1 MRPSSDRHVVV
12 VGAGAGGLAAAIDL
26 ARQGLQVTLL
36 EAGPAPGG
44 KLYQHTID
52 GLGIDSGPTV
62 FTMRWVF
69 EGLFNAAGARL
80 EDYLQLE
87 PLGLLARHAWATGG
101 QLDLH
106 AQAARSAEAIG
117 QFSGPAEARRFL
129 AFCEQARKVYETL
142 EGPYIRSSRPDAVSL
157 TRAIGLGGTL
167 MLSSLGP
174 FRDLWRALARHFHD
188 ARLQQ
193 LFGRYAT
200 YCGSSPLEAPATLML
215 VAHVEMLGVWAVQ
228 GGMIRLAQA
237 LTTLASQ
244 KGVALRCNSPVR
256 AIQTR
261 NGRVT
266 GILLNDGEQINADV
280 VVFNGDVNALAQGLL
295 GSGVQGAVPTVPRS
309 ERSLSAVTWSVRT
322 PATGFPL
329 IRHNVFFDDD
339 YASEFADI
347 FHHHRLPRKPTVYLC
362 AQDRTDS
369 GMASEP
375 LERLLILVNAPALG
389 DLDRPAALSDHELA
403 ACEQR
408 AMGLMRRCGL
418 EIGHAPEATAG
429 DPAASPSDVAAQC
442 NGTHLGSGG
451 IRTTP
456 IDFERRFAATGGA
469 LYGRASHGWMSAF
482 AKPDAST
489 AIEGLYVA
497 GGSAHPGAG
506 VPMATLSGRL
516 AAASVMG
523 WLKQGRRQVRVTLPR
538 T

>member
-1 MRPSSDRHVVV
+1 MPSSDRHVVV

-26 ARQGLQVTLL
+26 ARQGLRVTLL
-36 EAGPAPGG
+36 EAGPEPGG
-44 KLYQHTID
+44 KLYQHSVD
-52 GLGIDSGPTV
+52 GVGIDSGPTV

-80 EDYLQLE
+80 EDALQLE
-87 PLGLLARHAWATGG
+87 PLGLLARHAWAGGG

-174 FRDLWRALARHFHD
+174 FRDLWRALAKHFHD
-188 ARLQQ
+188 PRLQQ

-237 LTTLASQ
+237 LAALATRQ
-244 KGVALRCNSPVR
+244 GVVLRCNSRVR
-256 AIQTR
+256 SIQTR
-261 NGRVT
+261 NNRISGV
-266 GILLNDGEQINADV
+266 LLDDGQQIDADA
-280 VVFNGDVNALAQGLL
+280 VVFNGDVNALACGLL
-295 GSGVQGAVPTVPRS
+295 DPAVRGAVPPVARS
-309 ERSLSAVTWSVRT
+309 DRSLSAVTWSVRARM
-322 PATGFPL
+322 PGFPL
-329 IRHNVFFDDD
+329 VRHNVFFDED
-339 YASEFADI
+339 YASEFEDI
-347 FHHHRLPRKPTVYLC
+347 FSHHRLPRKPTVYLC
-362 AQDRTDS
+362 AQDRGDS
-369 GMASEP
+369 AAAP
-375 LERLLILVNAPALG
+375 DAPERMLILVNAPALG
-389 DLDRPAALSDHELA
+389 DLDRPAALSPDELA

-408 AMGLMRRCGL
+408 AIRLLRRCGL
-418 EIGHAPEATAG
+418 EITGEG
-429 DPAASPSDVAAQC
+429 
-442 NGTHLGSGG
+442 LGGV
-451 IRTTP
+451 RTTP

-516 AAASVMG
+516 AAASLMG
-523 WLKQGRRQVRVTLPR
+523 WLTQGRRQVRVTLPR

>member
-1 MRPSSDRHVVV
+1 MTLPSSDRHVVV

-44 KLYQHTID
+44 KLYQHSID
-52 GLGIDSGPTV
+52 GVGIDSGPTV

-87 PLGLLARHAWATGG
+87 PLGLLARHAWAAGG

-106 AQAARSAEAIG
+106 AEAARSAEAIG

-174 FRDLWRALARHFHD
+174 FRDLWRALSRHFHD
-188 ARLQQ
+188 PRLQQ

-237 LTTLASQ
+237 LATLATQ
-244 KGVALRCNSPVR
+244 QGVALRCNSRVQS
-256 AIQTR
+256 IQTR
-261 NGRVT
+261 NGRISGVV
-266 GILLNDGEQINADV
+266 LDDGQQINADA

-295 GSGVQGAVPTVPRS
+295 GTGARGAVPPVPQS

-322 PATGFPL
+322 QAAGFPL

-339 YASEFADI
+339 YASEFTDI
-347 FHHHRLPRKPTVYLC
+347 FSHRRLPRKPTVYLC

-369 GMASEP
+369 GVASDP
-375 LERLLILVNAPALG
+375 LERMLILVNAPALG
-389 DLDRPAALSDHELA
+389 DLDRPSALSAEELS

-408 AMGLMRRCGL
+408 AMTLMRRCGL
-418 EIGHAPEATAG
+418 EVNRHAAIT
-429 DPAASPSDVAAQC
+429 SDGAIRDDAP
-442 NGTHLGSGG
+442 LSELGG
-451 IRTTP
+451 IRSTP

-516 AAASVMG
+516 AAASLMG
-523 WLKQGRRQVRVTLPR
+523 WLTQGRRQVRVTLPR